1 METTSNT
8 FNFFEVSTHP
18 ILGHKFAGNIRAP
31 LENFTTI
38 IYKYYCRKHSSY
50 ISWKK
55 GETLIVQVST
65 PLELPW
71 PLPAELFH
79 QNLKFLFFPMST
91 FFDDDDNFQILM
103 GGWSGLFAS
112 FFVSRRRRCLPRK
125 LILLSINIL
134 IFHFFQISESLF
146 SEKQKNKSFEEC
158 VYFTFCEAKERPPS
172 RRLAQRAAGWVA
184 YKTP

>member
-1 METTSNT
+1 MLLRHQKLDFRAFQTPRPKRTRLSCFSDPKQLRSDLNKRFRHPEPQKIQYSSRIRVETTSNT

-55 GETLIVQVST
+55 EETLIVQVST

-79 QNLKFLFFPMST
+79 QNLKFLFFPKIH
-91 FFDDDDNFQILM
+91 D
-103 GGWSGLFAS
+103 
-112 FFVSRRRRCLPRK
+112 V
-125 LILLSINIL
+125 NI
-134 IFHFFQISESLF
+134 F
-146 SEKQKNKSFEEC
+146 
-158 VYFTFCEAKERPPS
+158 R
-172 RRLAQRAAGWVA
+172 WWW
-184 YKTP
+184 